1 MEKPSAGDE
10 TSPIIRTPDQRL
22 RVFVSSTIQELAD
35 EREAVHQAITHLR
48 LNPVL
53 FELGARPHP
62 ARALYRAYLAQSHI
76 FIGIYWQR
84 YGWVAPEMEISG
96 LEDEYRLATDLP
108 KLIYIKSPAPE
119 REPALAELL
128 RTIKSD
134 DAVSYK
140 YFSDPAELR
149 DLVENDLAL
158 LLTERFEQTL
168 LRRQRAAPPAG
179 ARRPPLPRLPA
190 SLVGREAELQD
201 LRRLL
206 ARSDV
211 RLVTLTGPGGVG
223 KTHLALE
230 MAAGLLDQF
239 DDGVF
244 WVPLADLRTP
254 DLVLSAIARALD
266 VRERGRVP
274 LLQSLKEFL
283 RDRELLLLLDNFEQ
297 VLPAAPLIADL
308 LATAPALTV
317 LVTSRAPLRLR
328 GEHEFPVPP
337 LPLPLPLPDRPAGRL
352 LQNAA
357 VRLFVE
363 RAQAAMP
370 SFTLTVDNAREVSEI
385 VRRLDG
391 LPLAIELAAARVKL
405 LPPRALLERLSLKL
419 LSGGARDLPARQQTI
434 RSAIDWSYSLLDPQ
448 MQTLFS
454 RLGVFAGDFTLQ
466 TAEAVCNPDG
476 VLDII
481 SGIETL
487 LDNSLLRR
495 EPVPPNQPPRFGM
508 LQVSREYALERLAQ
522 EDAPGEEKELRRRH
536 ALYFADVA
544 ARAGEKIYSGESE
557 TWLDRL
563 EADYHNFRA
572 ALDWFWDRPQEVEA
586 GWQVIIDLNWL
597 WYRRGYLNEARQRY
611 EQALEAAAPIGRDPL
626 RANLLVHAGVIAMWQ
641 SDYPAAARLMDQGL
655 AVLRDVGDPHQLVT
669 ALFTRG
675 VLAVNQG
682 DAETALSTLNEVR
695 DLLQAAEQEWF
706 LAMTLLHLG
715 NVALGR
721 GDVPTA
727 SARMDEAL
735 TLSTYIGSRWIAA
748 SAINNFGEIARYQ
761 GAYDRAE
768 EHYLES
774 RDLFQSVDSSADAAR
789 AAHSLAYVALSRGK
803 TSEARALFEEGLSLH
818 RQLGI
823 ERGVVECLA
832 GLGAVLAAQSEGE
845 AATAVPAVRTL
856 SAAEARF
863 TALQAGMWPADR
875 VEFDRALGRLRAHLD
890 DDAFAAAY
898 DEGRALNVPAA
909 IDTARTAI
917 DQLPAG

>member
-1 MEKPSAGDE
+1 MENPPAANE
-10 TSPIIRTPDQRL
+10 APTIIRTPDQRL
-22 RVFVSSTIQELAD
+22 RVFVSSTLQELAA
-35 EREAVHQAITHLR
+35 ERDAVHQAITHLR

-76 FIGIYWQR
+76 FVGIYWQR

-96 LEDEYRLATDLP
+96 LEDEYRLAAALP

-140 YFSDPAELR
+140 YFAEPAELR
-149 DLVENDLAL
+149 ELVENDLAL

-168 LRRQRAAPPAG
+168 LRRETATPAAPVA
-179 ARRPPLPRLPA
+179 RPPLPRLPA
-190 SLVGREAELQD
+190 SLVGREAELQA
-201 LRRLL
+201 LRSLL
-206 ARSDV
+206 AQPAV

-230 MAAGLLDQF
+230 TAAELLDQF
-239 DDGVF
+239 QGGVY

-254 DLVLSAIARALD
+254 DLVLSAIARTLD
-266 VRERGRVP
+266 VRERGGVP
-274 LLQSLKEFL
+274 LLQSLQDFL
-283 RDRELLLLLDNFEQ
+283 RDREILLLLDNFEQ
-297 VLPAAPLIADL
+297 VLAAAPLVADL
-308 LATAPALTV
+308 LTTSSALTV
-317 LVTSRAPLRLR
+317 LVTSRALLRVR
-328 GEHEFPVPP
+328 GEQEFPVPP
-337 LPLPLPLPDRPAGRL
+337 LPLPLPDHPADHL

-370 SFTLTVDNAREVSEI
+370 SFALGDDNAHDVSEI

-391 LPLAIELAAARVKL
+391 LPLAIELAAARIKL
-405 LPPRALLERLSLKL
+405 LPPRSLLQRLSLKL
-419 LSGGARDLPARQQTI
+419 LAGGPRDLPARQQTI
-434 RSAIDWSYSLLDPQ
+434 RSAIDWSYSLLDPELQ
-448 MQTLFS
+448 SLFS
-454 RLGVFAGDFTLQ
+454 RLGVFAGDFTLEA
-466 TAEAVCNPDG
+466 AETVCNPGD
-476 VLDII
+476 VLDFI
-481 SGIETL
+481 SGVETL
-487 LDNSLLRR
+487 LHNSLLRR
-495 EPVPPNQPPRFGM
+495 ESVPPNQPPRFSM
-508 LQVSREYALERLAQ
+508 LQVSREYALDRLAQ
-522 EDAPGEEKELRRRH
+522 EDAPAAEKQLRRRH
-536 ALYFADVA
+536 AHYFAGVA
-544 ARAGEKIYSGESE
+544 ARAGENVYSGESE
-557 TWLDRL
+557 AWLDRL
-563 EADYHNFRA
+563 EADYHNYRV
-572 ALDWFWDRPQEVEA
+572 ALDWFWDHPQEMET
-586 GWQVIIDLNWL
+586 GWQVIVDLNWF

-611 EQALEAAAPIGRDPL
+611 EQALAAASPIGRDPL

-655 AVLRDVGDPHQLVT
+655 IVLRDAGDARRLAT

-682 DAETALSTLNEVR
+682 DAETALSTLSEVR
-695 DLLQAAEQEWF
+695 DMLQAAEQEWF

-721 GDVPTA
+721 DDLPA
-727 SARMDEAL
+727 ARARMDEAL

-774 RDLFQSVDSSADAAR
+774 RDLFQSVSSSADLAR
-789 AAHSLAYVALSRGK
+789 AAHSLAYVALSRGN
-803 TSEARALFEEGLSLH
+803 TSEARALFQEGLALH
-818 RQLGI
+818 RRLGI

-832 GLGAVLAAQSEGE
+832 GLGAVLAAQSDGE
-845 AATAVPAVRTL
+845 AATAAHAVRAL
-856 SAAEARF
+856 SAAQARF
-863 TALQAGMWPADR
+863 AALGAGIWPADR
-875 VEFDRALGRLRAHLD
+875 VEVERALARLRTRLGQ
-890 DDAFAAAY
+890 DAFAAAA
-898 DEGRALNVPAA
+898 DQGRSLELPAA
-909 IDTARTAI
+909 IAAATEASEH
-917 DQLPAG
+917 LPSG

>member
-1 MEKPSAGDE
+1 MENPSVENE
-10 TSPIIRTPDQRL
+10 TPVIIRTPDQRL
-22 RVFVSSTIQELAD
+22 RVFVSSTLQELAA
-35 EREAVHQAITHLR
+35 EREAVHQAITQLR

-96 LEDEYRLATDLP
+96 LEDEYRLAMDLP

-134 DAVSYK
+134 DDVSYK
-140 YFSDPAELR
+140 YFSDPDELR
-149 DLVENDLAL
+149 ELVENDMAL

-168 LRRQRAAPPAG
+168 LRREMAAPAPAVE
-179 ARRPPLPRLPA
+179 RPPVPLLPA
-190 SLVGREAELQD
+190 SLVGREAELRE
-201 LRRLL
+201 LRRVL
-206 ARSDV
+206 AQPDV

-230 MAAGLLDQF
+230 TVAGLPDDF
-239 DDGVF
+239 DDGVY

-254 DLVLSAIARALD
+254 DLVLSAIARILD
-266 VRERGRVP
+266 VRERGGIP

-297 VLPAAPLIADL
+297 VLAAAPLVADL
-308 LATAPALTV
+308 LAAAPALTI
-317 LVTSRAPLRLR
+317 LATSRAPLRLR
-328 GEHEFPVPP
+328 GEREFPVPP
-337 LPLPLPLPDRPAGRL
+337 LPLPVPDRPPDRL

-363 RAQAAMP
+363 RAQGAMP
-370 SFTLTVDNAREVSEI
+370 SFSLTEDNARHVGEI

-391 LPLAIELAAARVKL
+391 LPLAIELAAARIKL
-405 LPPRALLERLSLKL
+405 LPPRAILDRLSLKL
-419 LSGGARDLPARQQTI
+419 LAGGPRDLPARQQTI
-434 RSAIDWSYSLLDPQ
+434 RSAIDWSYGLLAPE

-454 RLGVFAGDFTLQ
+454 RLGIFAGGFTLQ
-466 TAEAVCNPDG
+466 AAEAVCNPGDDLDLFSG
-476 VLDII
+476 VEL
-481 SGIETL
+481 L

-495 EPVPPNQPPRFGM
+495 EPTPPNQPPRFGM

-522 EDAPGEEKELRRRH
+522 EDAPGDEDALRRRH

-544 ARAGEKIYSGESE
+544 ARAGERIYSGESE
-557 TWLDRL
+557 AWLDRL

-572 ALDWFWDRPQEVEA
+572 ALDWFWDRPQEVET
-586 GWQVIIDLNWL
+586 GWQVIINLNWF

-611 EQALEAAAPIGRDPL
+611 EEALEAATPIGRDPL

-655 AVLRDVGDPHQLVT
+655 AVLRDVGDHQQLAT

-695 DLLQAAEQEWF
+695 ELLQAAEQEWF

-721 GDVPTA
+721 GDVPA
-727 SARMDEAL
+727 ARARMDEAL
-735 TLSTYIGSRWIAA
+735 TLATYIGSRWIAA
-748 SAINNFGEIARYQ
+748 SAVNNFGEIARYQ
-761 GAYDRAE
+761 GDYDRAE
-768 EHYLES
+768 QYYLES
-774 RDLFQSVDSSADAAR
+774 KDLFQNVGSSADIAR
-789 AAHSLAYVALSRGK
+789 AAHSLAYVALSRGRA
-803 TSEARALFEEGLSLH
+803 SEACALFEKGLSLH
-818 RQLGI
+818 QQLGI

-832 GLGAVLAAQSEGE
+832 GLGAVLAALSGGDV
-845 AATAVPAVRTL
+845 AIATRAVGTL
-856 SAAEARF
+856 SAVEARF
-863 TALQAGMWPADR
+863 AALGAGMWPADR
-875 VEFDRALGRLRAHLD
+875 VEVERAIASLRNQLGE
-890 DDAFAAAY
+890 DAFAAAY
-898 DEGRALNVPAA
+898 DEGRSLAVPVAVA
-909 IDTARTAI
+909 GARKAMERVA
-917 DQLPAG
+917 PG